1 MDKSIFPSQSPP
13 HIDLYNFENEQF
25 ATCRYIL
32 TSPRSLEACAKLN
45 IKPIELLFK
54 KKEDFAVSYRNFP
67 QRKLD
72 ELYMQHE
79 NVRREKL
86 MKARIERNN
95 LIKKDGQINE
105 GFARYSPQEDRR
117 IENEPDE
124 ALSVDRKKQS
134 LTLGPQS
141 TPNSIEKRTP
151 TTHTLPQKYESLLKK
166 LPPNE
171 AKRLKLAHQRCLAYA
186 AQASRSRPSEVSE
199 QTICSLMISG
209 QKTRPQS
216 SYRIQ
221 PGISSSERHTGD
233 GPIRRCASNS
243 SLVKESEFW
252 LRRHA
257 IESERIEETE
267 RLKSSLEDREK
278 RAEQLVE
285 KNERER
291 QRGLEI
297 AHYERERRLREAQ
310 NRRRELDSM
319 LDSYRRD
326 LQETREITQQKA
338 RERAFMR
345 LSEELQRKVH
355 ERQQKEQHI
364 KENAKQIQE
373 RQEEWRRTAEAI
385 QKQKEEHVQKLL
397 EEKELKIQESRNL
410 ALAAERLREEMLR
423 VYNLDSFDKKAQRVA
438 LINELGLE
446 NTF

>member
-1 MDKSIFPSQSPP
+1 M
-13 HIDLYNFENEQF
+13 
-25 ATCRYIL
+25 
-32 TSPRSLEACAKLN
+32 
-45 IKPIELLFK
+45 
-54 KKEDFAVSYRNFP
+54 
-67 QRKLD
+67 
-72 ELYMQHE
+72 E
-79 NVRREKL
+79 NVCTTFFL
-86 MKARIERNN
+86 
-95 LIKKDGQINE
+95 D
-105 GFARYSPQEDRR
+105 FFVS
-117 IENEPDE
+117 

-141 TPNSIEKRTP
+141 TPNSIEKRNP
-151 TTHTLPQKYESLLKK
+151 TAHTLPRKYESLLKK

-186 AQASRSRPSEVSE
+186 AQTSRSKPIDVSD

-221 PGISSSERHTGD
+221 PGISSSERQTGD
-233 GPIRRCASNS
+233 GPIRRCASNA

-291 QRGLEI
+291 QRSLEI
-297 AHYERERRLREAQ
+297 AHYERERRFREAQ

-319 LDSYRRD
+319 LESYRRD

-355 ERQQKEQHI
+355 ERQQK
-364 KENAKQIQE
+364 AKQFLDALTLAFSLLIRIQE

-385 QKQKEEHVQKLL
+385 QRQKEEHVQKLL
-397 EEKELKIQESRNL
+397 EERELKVQESRNL

-446 NTF
+446 NTY

>member
-1 MDKSIFPSQSPP
+1 MDKSFSSPQSPP

-45 IKPIELLFK
+45 IKPIELLFTK
-54 KKEDFAVSYRNFP
+54 KQDFTESYRNFP

-86 MKARIERNN
+86 TKVRIERNN

-105 GFARYSPQEDRR
+105 GVVRYSPQKDRR
-117 IENEPDE
+117 CENEPGE

-141 TPNSIEKRTP
+141 TPNSIEKRNP
-151 TTHTLPQKYESLLKK
+151 TAHTLPRKYESLLKK

-186 AQASRSRPSEVSE
+186 AQTSRSRPVEVSE
-199 QTICSLMISG
+199 QTTCSLMISG

-221 PGISSSERHTGD
+221 PGISSSERQTGD
-233 GPIRRCASNS
+233 GPIRRCASNA

-291 QRGLEI
+291 QRSLEI

-319 LDSYRRD
+319 LESYRRD
-326 LQETREITQQKA
+326 LQEA
-338 RERAFMR
+338 RE
-345 LSEELQRKVH
+345 LVSLVVGKLISTSISEHTLL
-355 ERQQKEQHI
+355 
-364 KENAKQIQE
+364 IQE
-373 RQEEWRRTAEAI
+373 RQEEWRRTAETI

-397 EEKELKIQESRNL
+397 EERELKIQESRNL

-446 NTF
+446 NTS